1 MIDALAR
8 YAGIAP
14 SYTDF
19 FGKEHA
25 VSVETKRAI
34 LQAMGFDAPDDRAAA
49 NILHELAAE
58 QLSRSRELVYVVR
71 AGEHVDLPCMNG
83 VLDAG
88 YYDYRKFGAAT
99 RVIAA
104 PAQAYVPAAVDR
116 MAAWGLALQLYS
128 LRSERNWGIGDF
140 GDLARFTDVAGGAG
154 AQCIALNPL
163 HQLHLID
170 PAAASPYSPLS
181 RVHLNALYIDVDAA
195 AQSLELPVLRLN
207 MLSPRS
213 SEFVDYP
220 AVAHAKLT
228 ALSALYDAFTC
239 LEQED
244 ARVHDFRGFRER
256 AGTALRSMAIYEAL
270 SAFFKRVDAGS
281 HGWMQWPAAYR
292 DPNGDA
298 VLEFA
303 AAHPGEI
310 EFFAFLQWLADS
322 QLAFAAD
329 AAKRLT
335 LGLYRDLAIGVDA
348 NSVDVWS
355 DREVFCEGICVGA
368 PPDEL
373 NADGQNWGLPPFNP
387 RKLRERAYQPFI
399 DVLRA
404 NMRHAGVLRIDHIM
418 GLKRLFW
425 IPRGAPACD
434 GAYVDFPFE
443 DLLGVLSLE
452 SHRNRCMI
460 VGEDLGTVPPGF
472 RERIAAARIFS
483 CRLLYFERGA
493 DGEFQDPV
501 DYPHDAVASTGT
513 HDLPPLLAYWD
524 EMSAEDRRQLLRL
537 LGGLS
542 PGLSDLDLAAATY
555 RTLGR
560 ADSALV
566 LLQMEDALL
575 QRERVN
581 VPGTT
586 NEAPNWKRKLP
597 IILEALQNDER
608 FATITAALRESRSRR
623 GVRP

>member
-1 MIDALAR
+1 MIDVLAR

-14 SYTDF
+14 SYVDF
-19 FGKEHA
+19 FGKEHE
-25 VSVETKRAI
+25 VSVETKRSI
-34 LQAMGFDAPDDRAAA
+34 LRSMGFDVPDNRAAA
-49 NILHELAAE
+49 NILRELTAE
-58 QLSRSRELVYVVR
+58 QQSRSREPVYVVR
-71 AGEHVDLPCMNG
+71 AGERVDLPCMNG

-88 YYDYRKFGAAT
+88 YFNYRDSGAAT

-104 PAQAYVPAAVDR
+104 PAQAYVPASVDR
-116 MAAWGLALQLYS
+116 TPAWGLALQLYS

-140 GDLARFTDVAGGAG
+140 GDLARFSEVADSAG

-170 PAAASPYSPLS
+170 PASASPYSPLS
-181 RVHLNALYIDVDAA
+181 RLHLNALYIDVDAA
-195 AQSLELPVLRLN
+195 ARSLRLPATRPD
-207 MLSPRS
+207 LAGLQS
-213 SEFVDYP
+213 SRFVDYP

-228 ALSALYDAFTC
+228 ALRALHDGFTC
-239 LEQED
+239 LEHED
-244 ARVHDFRGFRER
+244 GRIKDFRRFCRRSG
-256 AGTALRSMAIYEAL
+256 AALRSMAIYEAL
-270 SAFFKRVDAGS
+270 SAFFKRADAGS

-292 DPNGDA
+292 DPKSDA
-298 VLEFA
+298 VLEYA
-303 AAHPGEI
+303 AMHPAEI
-310 EFFAFLQWLADS
+310 EFFEFLQWLADS
-322 QLAFAAD
+322 QLASASD
-329 AAKRLT
+329 AAKSMA

-373 NADGQNWGLPPFNP
+373 NTDGQNWGLPPFNP

-399 DVLRA
+399 DVVRA
-404 NMRHAGVLRIDHIM
+404 NMRHAGVLRIDHVM

-425 IPRGAPACD
+425 IPQNAPASE

-443 DLLGVLSLE
+443 DLLGVLTLE

-472 RERIAAARIFS
+472 RERMAAARIFS
-483 CRLLYFERGA
+483 CRLLYFERKA
-493 DGEFQDPV
+493 DGTFQDPA

-524 EMSAEDRRQLLRL
+524 ELSPEDRLQLLRL
-537 LGGLS
+537 LGGFSL
-542 PGLSDLDLAAATY
+542 GVSDLDLAAATY

-560 ADSALV
+560 ADSAVV

-586 NEAPNWKRKLP
+586 NEAPNWKRRLP
-597 IILEALQNDER
+597 IMLEALQNDER
-608 FATITAALRESRSRR
+608 FATITGALRKSRSRR
-623 GVRP
+623 GDRP